1 MSALSLSRRIAPG
14 LRHPNRWKV
23 PVAPCYPLIQ
33 RDFMQTYQTHLMPIV
48 PASKRWSG
56 WRARCICPRRHLR
69 VLPIRTR
76 PSLFGG
82 D

>member
-1 MSALSLSRRIAPG
+1 
-14 LRHPNRWKV
+14 
-23 PVAPCYPLIQ
+23 
-33 RDFMQTYQTHLMPIV
+33 MQTRAHHLQQAA
-48 PASKRWSG
+48 PATKSWSRS
-56 WRARCICPRRHLR
+56 RARGICPRRHLR

>member
-1 MSALSLSRRIAPG
+1 MEIRVFRVLFSTQRNSL
-14 LRHPNRWKV
+14 
-23 PVAPCYPLIQ
+23 
-33 RDFMQTYQTHLMPIV
+33 MQTRAHHSLQAA
-48 PASKRWSG
+48 PANKRWSRS
-56 WRARCICPRRHLR
+56 RARGICPRRHLR

>member
-1 MSALSLSRRIAPG
+1 MHTRLYAHLDTHFDTHSARPSLAAP
-14 LRHPNRWKV
+14 
-23 PVAPCYPLIQ
+23 A
-33 RDFMQTYQTHLMPIV
+33 
-48 PASKRWSG
+48 AKRWSRS
-56 WRARCICPRRHLR
+56 RARCICPRRHLR

>member
-1 MSALSLSRRIAPG
+1 MQSAHRPRIAA
-14 LRHPNRWKV
+14 RT
-23 PVAPCYPLIQ
+23 A
-33 RDFMQTYQTHLMPIV
+33 
-48 PASKRWSG
+48 
-56 WRARCICPRRHLR
+56 RAVDRSPRCATNVCPRRHLR

>member
-1 MSALSLSRRIAPG
+1 
-14 LRHPNRWKV
+14 
-23 PVAPCYPLIQ
+23 
-33 RDFMQTYQTHLMPIV
+33 MQTRISKELLTA
-48 PASKRWSG
+48 PANKRWSRS
-56 WRARCICPRRHLR
+56 RARGICPRRHLR

>member
-1 MSALSLSRRIAPG
+1 MQVQIAKKLLTAPATTSWSR
-14 LRHPNRWKV
+14 
-23 PVAPCYPLIQ
+23 
-33 RDFMQTYQTHLMPIV
+33 
-48 PASKRWSG
+48 S
-56 WRARCICPRRHLR
+56 RARGICPRRHLR

>member
-1 MSALSLSRRIAPG
+1 MQMHLAKEMPIAPAA
-14 LRHPNRWKV
+14 K
-23 PVAPCYPLIQ
+23 
-33 RDFMQTYQTHLMPIV
+33 
-48 PASKRWSG
+48 SWSRS
-56 WRARCICPRRHLR
+56 RARCICPRRHLR

>member
-1 MSALSLSRRIAPG
+1 MLKGSRVPMQMRANGSAMFAPATKGWSR
-14 LRHPNRWKV
+14 
-23 PVAPCYPLIQ
+23 
-33 RDFMQTYQTHLMPIV
+33 
-48 PASKRWSG
+48 S
-56 WRARCICPRRHLR
+56 RARSICPRRHLR

>member
-1 MSALSLSRRIAPG
+1 
-14 LRHPNRWKV
+14 
-23 PVAPCYPLIQ
+23 
-33 RDFMQTYQTHLMPIV
+33 MQTRISRELLTA
-48 PASKRWSG
+48 PAAKRWSRS
-56 WRARCICPRRHLR
+56 RARGLCPRRHLR

>member
-1 MSALSLSRRIAPG
+1 
-14 LRHPNRWKV
+14 
-23 PVAPCYPLIQ
+23 
-33 RDFMQTYQTHLMPIV
+33 MQTRLSTGRLSA
-48 PASKRWSG
+48 PATKRWS
-56 WRARCICPRRHLR
+56 RARGICPRRHLR

>member
-1 MSALSLSRRIAPG
+1 MAMHIRRG
-14 LRHPNRWKV
+14 L
-23 PVAPCYPLIQ
+23 L
-33 RDFMQTYQTHLMPIV
+33 
-48 PASKRWSG
+48 PATAIKRWSNLRERG
-56 WRARCICPRRHLR
+56 ICPRLHLR

>member
-1 MSALSLSRRIAPG
+1 MRVFHDA
-14 LRHPNRWKV
+14 
-23 PVAPCYPLIQ
+23 CYPQNSGIA
-33 RDFMQTYQTHLMPIV
+33 MQTRLSTEKLST
-48 PASKRWSG
+48 PATKRWSRS
-56 WRARCICPRRHLR
+56 RARGICPRRHLR